1 MRSVYVLTALLIF
14 SAIAVTNAAASS
26 SDRIDGLTATFDPAS
41 EETTIHITLIDTND
55 GDLLDNLKQASWS
68 LIRDGIIVQQQ
79 IHLCTMAMT
88 NSECSGSQY
97 NLTHYP
103 PAGSNGEAT
112 YLVVETFLGWSTA
125 APGVVESVSPIV
137 GIENLT
143 GTYSD
148 DVTTLSWDYPESI
161 AMNHSIMIY
170 SHESLAT
177 RDNWNSLTKTIVS
190 SSVAAGTTNFEINHS
205 SSSVER
211 EIYYS
216 VTLLYETSEDTRF
229 LGSNTL
235 TVPVK
240 EDNIAP
246 LFVGELTATFNSELD
261 MTTIDWGAGISDED
275 LMINIYRS
283 QMELPLLD
291 ANNLVATVASS
302 LSSYQ
307 VEVPMGEH
315 RQSWYAITLIDSQGN
330 EILNLSESS
339 PVAEPVIESTIS
351 SSQISNLDVER
362 HVDGTITINWDDTSQ
377 SPNAIAKIWRSITG
391 PIDSFDD
398 IEELASTDVSLEQ
411 YSHNP
416 LNSVDQAWYAVTLEG
431 VWGSSTIPWHDDT
444 LTTGGNSMENPFRE
458 TEEIIEEPVIEFL
471 AQVQSTSGAGGELS
485 DGNLISLGPMYEGDL
500 IIISTSKE
508 VDNISCNDIAGQG
521 SVIYSQSDWALSF
534 SANQSGEACY
544 GTIIDGDD
552 EIGFTM
558 TWNYIENIT
567 TVDDENIED
576 DTEQDDG
583 PAENK
588 GSKESKETIAGVILS
603 IIILALLVYLLV
615 MVKGPQY
622 FEEE

>member
-291 ANNLVATVASS
+291 TNNLVATVASS

>member
-588 GSKESKETIAGVILS
+588 DSKESKETIAGVILS